1 MSLACGELKT
11 TLPFM
16 YSKIPIIPCTVRC
29 DLQNSNSFF
38 KAMKKITRRTSS
50 VIIKPNVW
58 ERERESGE
66 SRNFVQGVLI
76 SLWKNFESF
85 RFISGRFSKYWLKF
99 KIWPAWSLC
108 LKKKFLKRK
117 QIYILYTKKSQKEKK
132 KKKLTIWFIYH

>member
-50 VIIKPNVW
+50 VIIKPNV
-58 ERERESGE
+58 
-66 SRNFVQGVLI
+66 
-76 SLWKNFESF
+76 
-85 RFISGRFSKYWLKF
+85 
-99 KIWPAWSLC
+99 
-108 LKKKFLKRK
+108 
-117 QIYILYTKKSQKEKK
+117 
-132 KKKLTIWFIYH
+132 

>member
-58 ERERESGE
+58 ERERERVASPE
-66 SRNFVQGVLI
+66 ILSRVFLFH
-76 SLWKNFESF
+76 FEKILSHFDLF
-85 RFISGRFSKYWLKF
+85 RDVSVN
-99 KIWPAWSLC
+99 
-108 LKKKFLKRK
+108 
-117 QIYILYTKKSQKEKK
+117 TD
-132 KKKLTIWFIYH
+132 